1 MMSKAMGRGHSQNA
15 ALGSLFLGTSKF
27 NPGLVG
33 LFYFILFY
41 FKIILLWQRLKMSA
55 INKYQTLVS
64 NNKY

>member
-33 LFYFILFY
+33 LFYFI
-41 FKIILLWQRLKMSA
+41 FKK
-55 INKYQTLVS
+55 
-64 NNKY
+64 NNFVMAKT